1 MILNIVEFTED
12 IGRSPLPSTI
22 LFGPGTPPFGKEDF
36 EPFLVER
43 ALEKILAAYV
53 DPSLRDFAF
62 SIFYAEETPPGI
74 VAEEALT
81 TPFLAERRVILV
93 RNANVYMAIAAGKRS
108 PLQPLVQ
115 FIENPPDTATLLLV
129 APAINKARQLYKAC
143 SQHGL
148 VVESPQLTDSA
159 YGAWIRKQVEEKG
172 NKIGTGAITL
182 LMDRV
187 GARMDEMHN
196 AINLV
201 CNYAGVG
208 TAITDEHVRAASG
221 DVAEATV
228 WALTD
233 AIAASNPTAALEALH
248 DLLGMNK
255 SPDEIIGTINW
266 LLENAYRAHP
276 QTPMKVG
283 KPFVERKV
291 TPLAR
296 KFTEKRL
303 IDALAL
309 CTKTH
314 FALRTT
320 GSDARLQL
328 ELLIIKLAAA
338 KK

>member
-1 MILNIVEFTED
+1 
-12 IGRSPLPSTI
+12 
-22 LFGPGTPPFGKEDF
+22 
-36 EPFLVER
+36 
-43 ALEKILAAYV
+43 
-53 DPSLRDFAF
+53 
-62 SIFYAEETPPGI
+62 
-74 VAEEALT
+74 
-81 TPFLAERRVILV
+81 
-93 RNANVYMAIAAGKRS
+93 
-108 PLQPLVQ
+108 
-115 FIENPPDTATLLLV
+115 LLLLLCPNV
-129 APAINKARQLYKAC
+129 NKIKQLYKAC
-143 SQHGL
+143 LQHGMI
-148 VVESPQLTDSA
+148 VESPQLTDSD
-159 YGAWIRKQVEEKG
+159 YGAWIRNQVEEKG
-172 NKIGTGAITL
+172 NKIGSGAVSL

-187 GARMDEMHN
+187 GASMDEMHN

-201 CNYAGVG
+201 CNYAGTG
-208 TAITDEHVRAASG
+208 MSISEDHVRAASG

-228 WALTD
+228 WAMTD

-276 QTPMKVG
+276 DTPMKVG
-283 KPFVERKV
+283 KPFVEHKV

-296 KFTEKRL
+296 KFTTKRL

-314 FALRTT
+314 FSLRTT
-320 GSDARLQL
+320 GTDTRLQL